1 MAYHLSFDRL
11 VNYDSGHT
19 GISLTVELRL
29 SQFRLSVPVKVDTGS
44 THCLFTESVGKELG
58 IEIET
63 GEPLMINTVIGSF
76 QSFGHWVTLVSE
88 GFEFD
93 SMLFFAA
100 DHSIDRNVL
109 GRFGWLDRMI
119 IGIND
124 YEGKLYLKSHDNE

>member
-11 VNYDSGHT
+11 VRYDSGYT
-19 GISLTVELRL
+19 GISFTVELRIG
-29 SQFRLSVPVKVDTGS
+29 QIGLSVPVKLDTGS
-44 THCLFTESVGKELG
+44 THCLFTETVGRELG

-63 GEPLMINTVIGSF
+63 GEPLTINTVTGSF
-76 QSFGHWVTLVSE
+76 RSFGHWVTLFSE

-100 DHSIDRNVL
+100 DQTLGRNVL

-124 YEGKLYLKSHDNE
+124 YDGNLYLSNYK